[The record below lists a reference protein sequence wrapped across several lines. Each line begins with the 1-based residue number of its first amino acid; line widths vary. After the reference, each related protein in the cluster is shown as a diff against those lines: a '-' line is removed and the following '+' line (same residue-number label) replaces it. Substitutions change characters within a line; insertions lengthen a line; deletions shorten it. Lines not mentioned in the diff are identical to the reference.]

1 MADWSKITSPENN
14 MEDRR
19 STLPFAAGA
28 DGLGLVRTI
37 IVIVAKLTKCYRQKE
52 I

>member
-1 MADWSKITSPENN
+1 MADWSKITSREDV
-14 MEDRR
+14 EDRR
-19 STLPFAAGA
+19 SALPLAAGA
-28 DGLGLVRTI
+28 GGLGLVGTI